1 MANKPA
7 KPRVNKKDTKLQYF
21 DIMITHDGSV
31 VVEPWNKHTKEF
43 IQKVS
48 NKKPIE
54 INPYCG

>member
-1 MANKPA
+1 MKKKNLKQ
-7 KPRVNKKDTKLQYF
+7 VTNKKDTKLQYF
-21 DIMITHDGSV
+21 DIMITQDGSV
-31 VVEPWNKHTKEF
+31 VVEPWNRHAKEF